1 MTDYGLLAK
10 QTVSLAE
17 VDAHWLPVLSNAAA
31 LLWDALD
38 DINWAGF
45 YLVDPVTVTRAEL
58 GAGSGVE
65 PDASLEPDA
74 GSGVEPDAAP
84 GAAPGAEPDAAPGAE
99 LDAGSG
105 VESGAAPSAYELRTP
120 ELRLGPFQG
129 KVACVRI
136 PFGRG
141 VCGTAA
147 ETKTSQLVEDV
158 HQFPGHIACDSA
170 SNSEVVVPIVK
181 DNQVVGV
188 LDIDSPSVAR
198 FTQEDLAGLEQ
209 VVKALESCVNF
220 SDFC

>member
-1 MTDYGLLAK
+1 MADYGLLAK
-10 QTVSLAE
+10 QIVSLAE

-38 DINWAGF
+38 DINWVGF
-45 YLVDPVTVTRAEL
+45 YLVDPVTVTEAEL
-58 GAGSGVE
+58 DAASGAEPGAGSE
-65 PDASLEPDA
+65 LDAT
-74 GSGVEPDAAP
+74 
-84 GAAPGAEPDAAPGAE
+84 PGAEPDVA
-99 LDAGSG
+99 S
-105 VESGAAPSAYELRTP
+105 SAHEPCTP

-147 ETKTSQLVEDV
+147 ATKTSQLVEDV

-170 SNSEVVVPIVK
+170 SNSEVVVPIFK
-181 DNQVVGV
+181 DGQVVGV

-198 FTQEDLAGLEQ
+198 FTQEDLTGLEQ
-209 VVKALESCVNF
+209 VVKALESCANF

>member
-10 QTVSLAE
+10 QIVSLAE

-38 DINWAGF
+38 DINWVGF
-45 YLVDPVTVTRAEL
+45 YLVDPVTVT
-58 GAGSGVE
+58 GSG
-65 PDASLEPDA
+65 P
-74 GSGVEPDAAP
+74 
-84 GAAPGAEPDAAPGAE
+84 
-99 LDAGSG
+99 
-105 VESGAAPSAYELRTP
+105 RTP

-198 FTQEDLAGLEQ
+198 FAQEDLTGLEQ

-220 SDFC
+220 SDFY

>member
-10 QTVSLAE
+10 QIVSLAE
-17 VDAHWLPVLSNAAA
+17 VDTHWLPVLSNAAA

-45 YLVDPVTVTRAEL
+45 YLVDPATV
-58 GAGSGVE
+58 S
-65 PDASLEPDA
+65 
-74 GSGVEPDAAP
+74 
-84 GAAPGAEPDAAPGAE
+84 GAEPSAAPGAE

-105 VESGAAPSAYELRTP
+105 AESDSGSEPSADPGAEPDVVLSDHEPRTPELRAP

-141 VCGTAA
+141 VCGTTAA
-147 ETKTSQLVEDV
+147 TKTSQLVEDV

-198 FTQEDLAGLEQ
+198 FTQEDLTGLEQ
-209 VVKALESCVNF
+209 VVKALESCANF

>member
-10 QTVSLAE
+10 QIVSLAE

-38 DINWAGF
+38 DINWVGF
-45 YLVDPVTVTRAEL
+45 YLVDPAMVT
-58 GAGSGVE
+58 GDGSNT
-65 PDASLEPDA
+65 L
-74 GSGVEPDAAP
+74 
-84 GAAPGAEPDAAPGAE
+84 
-99 LDAGSG
+99 
-105 VESGAAPSAYELRTP
+105 

-147 ETKTSQLVEDV
+147 ATKTSQLVEDV

-170 SNSEVVVPIVK
+170 SNSEVVVPIFK
-181 DNQVVGV
+181 DSQVVGV

-209 VVKALESCVNF
+209 VVKVLESCANF

>member
-10 QTVSLAE
+10 QIVSLAE

-38 DINWAGF
+38 DINWVGF
-45 YLVDPVTVTRAEL
+45 YLVDPVTVT
-58 GAGSGVE
+58 GVE
-65 PDASLEPDA
+65 
-74 GSGVEPDAAP
+74 P
-84 GAAPGAEPDAAPGAE
+84 GAAPGAEPDAAPGAAP
-99 LDAGSG
+99 DAEPD
-105 VESGAAPSAYELRTP
+105 VAPSDHELRTP

-147 ETKTSQLVEDV
+147 ATKTSQLVEDV

-181 DNQVVGV
+181 NNQIVGV

-198 FTQEDLAGLEQ
+198 FTQEDLTGLEQ
-209 VVKALESCVNF
+209 VVKALESCANF

>member
-1 MTDYGLLAK
+1 MIDYGLLAK
-10 QTVSLAE
+10 QIVSLAE
-17 VDAHWLPVLSNAAA
+17 VDTHWLPVLSNAAA

-45 YLVDPVTVTRAEL
+45 YLVDPTTTSDL
-58 GAGSGVE
+58 
-65 PDASLEPDA
+65 
-74 GSGVEPDAAP
+74 
-84 GAAPGAEPDAAPGAE
+84 
-99 LDAGSG
+99 
-105 VESGAAPSAYELRTP
+105 ESGIP

-198 FTQEDLAGLEQ
+198 FTQEDLTGLEQ
-209 VVKALESCVNF
+209 VVKALESCANF

>member
-1 MTDYGLLAK
+1 MIDYGLLTK
-10 QTVSLAE
+10 QIISLAE

-45 YLVDPVTVTRAEL
+45 YLVDPATVSGAEPS
-58 GAGSGVE
+58 AA
-65 PDASLEPDA
+65 P
-74 GSGVEPDAAP
+74 GVEPDAAP
-84 GAAPGAEPDAAPGAE
+84 SAHEPCA
-99 LDAGSG
+99 
-105 VESGAAPSAYELRTP
+105 P

-147 ETKTSQLVEDV
+147 ATKTSQLVEDV

-198 FTQEDLAGLEQ
+198 FTQEDLTGLEQ

>member
-1 MTDYGLLAK
+1 MADYGLLAK
-10 QTVSLAE
+10 QIVSLAE

-38 DINWAGF
+38 DINWVGF
-45 YLVDPVTVTRAEL
+45 YLVDPVTVSGAEP
-58 GAGSGVE
+58 STE
-65 PDASLEPDA
+65 PSAT
-74 GSGVEPDAAP
+74 
-84 GAAPGAEPDAAPGAE
+84 PGAEPDAALGAE
-99 LDAGSG
+99 PG
-105 VESGAAPSAYELRTP
+105 EAPSDHELRTP

-147 ETKTSQLVEDV
+147 ATKTSQLVEDV

-170 SNSEVVVPIVK
+170 SNSEVVVPIFK
-181 DNQVVGV
+181 DDQVVGV
-188 LDIDSPSVAR
+188 LDIDSPNVAR

-209 VVKALESCVNF
+209 VVKALENCTNF

>member
-1 MTDYGLLAK
+1 MTDYGLLTK
-10 QTVSLAE
+10 QIVSLAE

-45 YLVDPVTVTRAEL
+45 YLVDPVTV
-58 GAGSGVE
+58 S
-65 PDASLEPDA
+65 
-74 GSGVEPDAAP
+74 
-84 GAAPGAEPDAAPGAE
+84 GAEPDAAPGAE
-99 LDAGSG
+99 LGAGLG
-105 VESGAAPSAYELRTP
+105 VELGAAPGAEPSDHEPCTP

-198 FTQEDLAGLEQ
+198 FTQEDLTGLEQ

-220 SDFC
+220 SAFC

>member
-10 QTVSLAE
+10 QIVSLAE

-45 YLVDPVTVTRAEL
+45 YLVDPVIVTRAEL
-58 GAGSGVE
+58 GAAPGVE
-65 PDASLEPDA
+65 PD
-74 GSGVEPDAAP
+74 
-84 GAAPGAEPDAAPGAE
+84 AEPDAAPEA
-99 LDAGSG
+99 AP
-105 VESGAAPSAYELRTP
+105 GAALSTHEPCAP

-198 FTQEDLAGLEQ
+198 FTQEDLTGLEQ
-209 VVKALESCVNF
+209 VVKALESCANF

>member
-10 QTVSLAE
+10 QIVSLAE
-17 VDAHWLPVLSNAAA
+17 IDAHWLPVLSNAAA

-45 YLVDPVTVTRAEL
+45 YLVDPTTVT
-58 GAGSGVE
+58 GGGS
-65 PDASLEPDA
+65 S
-74 GSGVEPDAAP
+74 
-84 GAAPGAEPDAAPGAE
+84 
-99 LDAGSG
+99 
-105 VESGAAPSAYELRTP
+105 TP

-136 PFGRG
+136 PFGQG

-147 ETKTSQLVEDV
+147 ATKTSQLVEDV

-170 SNSEVVVPIVK
+170 SNSEVVVPIFK
-181 DNQVVGV
+181 DDQVVGV
-188 LDIDSPSVAR
+188 LDIDSPNVAR

-209 VVKALESCVNF
+209 VVKALESCTNF
-220 SDFC
+220 SAFC

>member
-10 QTVSLAE
+10 QIVSLAE
-17 VDAHWLPVLSNAAA
+17 VDAHWLPVLSNASA

-38 DINWAGF
+38 DINWVGF
-45 YLVDPVTVTRAEL
+45 YLVDPVTV
-58 GAGSGVE
+58 S
-65 PDASLEPDA
+65 
-74 GSGVEPDAAP
+74 
-84 GAAPGAEPDAAPGAE
+84 GAEPDTSLEPGAAS
-99 LDAGSG
+99 DAGS
-105 VESGAAPSAYELRTP
+105 ELGAAPSASPSAAAEPGTTSSAHEPRTS

-147 ETKTSQLVEDV
+147 ATKTSQLVEDV

-198 FTQEDLAGLEQ
+198 FTQEDLTGLEQ
-209 VVKALESCVNF
+209 VVKALESCANF

>member
-10 QTVSLAE
+10 QIVSLAE
-17 VDAHWLPVLSNAAA
+17 VDTHWLPVLSNAAA

-38 DINWAGF
+38 DINWVGF
-45 YLVDPVTVTRAEL
+45 YLVDSVTVTRAE
-58 GAGSGVE
+58 
-65 PDASLEPDA
+65 PDV

-84 GAAPGAEPDAAPGAE
+84 GAEPD
-99 LDAGSG
+99 
-105 VESGAAPSAYELRTP
+105 VAPSDHELRIP

-209 VVKALESCVNF
+209 VVKVLESCVNF

>member
-1 MTDYGLLAK
+1 MADYGLLAK
-10 QTVSLAE
+10 QIVSLAE

-45 YLVDPVTVTRAEL
+45 YLVDPVTV
-58 GAGSGVE
+58 SGVE
-65 PDASLEPDA
+65 PGVAPSDHEPDA
-74 GSGVEPDAAP
+74 TPGAEP
-84 GAAPGAEPDAAPGAE
+84 GAAPGAEPSVAS
-99 LDAGSG
+99 SG
-105 VESGAAPSAYELRTP
+105 HEPRTP

-147 ETKTSQLVEDV
+147 ATKTSQLVEDV
-158 HQFPGHIACDSA
+158 HQFPGHIACDST
-170 SNSEVVVPIVK
+170 SNSEVVVPIFK
-181 DNQVVGV
+181 DGQVVGV

-209 VVKALESCVNF
+209 VVKALESCANF

>member
-10 QTVSLAE
+10 QIVSLAE
-17 VDAHWLPVLSNAAA
+17 VDAHWLPVLSNASA

-38 DINWAGF
+38 DINWVGF
-45 YLVDPVTVTRAEL
+45 YLVDPVTV
-58 GAGSGVE
+58 S
-65 PDASLEPDA
+65 
-74 GSGVEPDAAP
+74 
-84 GAAPGAEPDAAPGAE
+84 GAEPDMSLEPGAAS
-99 LDAGSG
+99 DAGS
-105 VESGAAPSAYELRTP
+105 ELGAAPSASPSAAAEPGTTSSAHEPRTP

-147 ETKTSQLVEDV
+147 ATKTSQLVEDV

-198 FTQEDLAGLEQ
+198 FTQEDLTGLEQ
-209 VVKALESCVNF
+209 VVKALESCANF

>member
-10 QTVSLAE
+10 QIVSLAE

-45 YLVDPVTVTRAEL
+45 YLVDPATVSGAEL
-58 GAGSGVE
+58 GAAPGVE
-65 PDASLEPDA
+65 PD
-74 GSGVEPDAAP
+74 V
-84 GAAPGAEPDAAPGAE
+84 
-99 LDAGSG
+99 
-105 VESGAAPSAYELRTP
+105 APSDHEPCTP

-136 PFGRG
+136 LFGRG

-158 HQFPGHIACDSA
+158 HQFPGHISCDSA
-170 SNSEVVVPIVK
+170 SNSEVVVPIFK
-181 DNQVVGV
+181 GEQVVGV

-209 VVKALESCVNF
+209 VAKVLESCANF

>member
-10 QTVSLAE
+10 QIVSLAE
-17 VDAHWLPVLSNAAA
+17 VDAHWLPVLSNTSA

-38 DINWAGF
+38 DINWVGF
-45 YLVDPVTVTRAEL
+45 YLVDPATVTGE
-58 GAGSGVE
+58 GS
-65 PDASLEPDA
+65 S
-74 GSGVEPDAAP
+74 
-84 GAAPGAEPDAAPGAE
+84 
-99 LDAGSG
+99 
-105 VESGAAPSAYELRTP
+105 TP

-147 ETKTSQLVEDV
+147 ATKTSQLVEDV

-170 SNSEVVVPIVK
+170 SNSELVVPIFK
-181 DNQVVGV
+181 DGQVVGV
-188 LDIDSPSVAR
+188 LDIDSPNVAR

>member
-10 QTVSLAE
+10 QIVSLAE
-17 VDAHWLPVLSNAAA
+17 VDAHWLPVLSNASA

-45 YLVDPVTVTRAEL
+45 YLVDPVTVT
-58 GAGSGVE
+58 
-65 PDASLEPDA
+65 
-74 GSGVEPDAAP
+74 GVEPDAAP
-84 GAAPGAEPDAAPGAE
+84 GTEPG
-99 LDAGSG
+99 AGSG
-105 VESGAAPSAYELRTP
+105 VKPDLDLESGEAPSNHEPCTP

-198 FTQEDLAGLEQ
+198 FSQEDLTGLEQ